1 MQSRMDRYNATSRD
15 DENKISSKFEIKE
28 GSSRQSRNRD
38 LYENY
43 GDTEL
48 DNFDVDSN
56 VSVIG
61 DNSRNI
67 NLDNLR
73 DMLDRKYR
81 EPAPRKELVQEY
93 EENQERMKLA
103 ETREYDLNQIL
114 EKARATKEVN
124 YEEERLMKLH
134 NTQYDILKNLDLYG
148 TSSNDDDDDIDEVIV
163 SEPKNESEKRLMDLI
178 DTINDNEFRNTQELA
193 LDIFSDL
200 TGDDDNTKV
209 LGAMDLTREIE
220 SSRAAAREEGMN
232 TTQILAQASK
242 TIEEMEEEYDRTQG
256 LQYDPEIGTATQ
268 TLSQVGTLDDIE
280 DIGSTTEI
288 LMQAGDLINEIGNAP
303 KKSID
308 ESSTTEILAQAGD
321 LINEIGNVPKKS
333 IDESSTTE
341 ILAQAGKLIDDMELP
356 MTKEMKEIGNTTAIL
371 SEAGKLIEDMEL
383 EEKLDK
389 PVKKNKKH
397 EIDDDFADI
406 KEDSAIINFLLKVII
421 VIIVILF
428 IAGGIYLA
436 DHFLN
441 LELF

>member
-308 ESSTTEILAQAGD
+308 ESSTTEILAQAG
-321 LINEIGNVPKKS
+321 E
-333 IDESSTTE
+333 
-341 ILAQAGKLIDDMELP
+341 LIDDMELP

>member
-148 TSSNDDDDDIDEVIV
+148 TSSNDEDDDIDEVIV

-242 TIEEMEEEYDRTQG
+242 TIEEMEEEYDKTQG

-308 ESSTTEILAQAGD
+308 ESSTTEILAQAG
-321 LINEIGNVPKKS
+321 E
-333 IDESSTTE
+333 
-341 ILAQAGKLIDDMELP
+341 LIDDMELP

>member
-220 SSRAAAREEGMN
+220 SSRAAAREEEMN

-308 ESSTTEILAQAGD
+308 ESSTTEILAQAG
-321 LINEIGNVPKKS
+321 E
-333 IDESSTTE
+333 
-341 ILAQAGKLIDDMELP
+341 LIDDMELP

>member
-308 ESSTTEILAQAGD
+308 ESSTTEILAQAG
-321 LINEIGNVPKKS
+321 
-333 IDESSTTE
+333 
-341 ILAQAGKLIDDMELP
+341 KLIDDMELP